1 MTLKELFE
9 IATEYGADQFR
20 WFARVMFHP
29 VRLGQSAASWSLK
42 IPSRVASLS
51 QPRLAVFLLL
61 NAFVGATIGTTIPGR
76 PPVADRATVAVI
88 VVLVWIAISFLI
100 HVCCRWFGSKQR
112 LESTTIAMVML
123 LSVVYVVSNLL
134 TFLLVGIGRAV
145 GRFDGDSI
153 LVDLIEDPGPVIILV
168 QFVLILTLAPLVLR
182 GLHGF
187 RAWRFVAVGVVSG
200 ITTIVLGFS
209 TLANG
214 GC

>member
-1 MTLKELFE
+1 MTFKELFE
-9 IATEYGADQFR
+9 IAVEYGADQFR

-29 VRLGQSAASWSLK
+29 LSLGQSAASWSLK
-42 IPSRVASLS
+42 KSSRVASSS
-51 QPRLAVFLLL
+51 QPRFAVFLLL
-61 NAFVGATIGTTIPGR
+61 NAFIGATVGSTIPGR

-100 HVCCRWFGSKQR
+100 HVFCRWFGSKQR
-112 LESTTIAMVML
+112 LESTTLSMVML
-123 LSVVYVVSNLL
+123 LSVVYVISNLL

-145 GRFDGDSI
+145 GRFDGDSN
-153 LVDLIEDPGPVIILV
+153 LVEVMKDPGAIIILI
-168 QFVLILTLAPLVLR
+168 QFALVLTLAPLVLR

-187 RAWRFVAVGVVSG
+187 SAWRFVAVALVSG
-200 ITTIVLGFS
+200 ITTMVLGFS